1 MRKIRNINQTVWEL
15 IIGIVFVNALLE
27 VIGLIFVSQKGAY
40 TIGLILGMVMA
51 IGMVFHMNISIE
63 KAMDIGGEH
72 AKGYMLKSYAARTVV
87 VLVVIVCVGVLKFA
101 DLLSLILGI
110 MTLKVA
116 AYLQPIT
123 HRFMESRKAGNKR
136 MADENLPSENKE

>member
-15 IIGIVFVNALLE
+15 IIGIVLVNALLE
-27 VIGLIFVSQKGAY
+27 VIGLIV
-40 TIGLILGMVMA
+40 LGMLMA

-72 AKGYMLKSYAARTVV
+72 AKGYMLKSYAIRTVV
-87 VLVVIVCVGVLKFA
+87 VLAVIVCVGVLKFA
-101 DLLSLILGI
+101 NLLSLLLGI

-136 MADENLPSENKE
+136 MADENLSSENKE

>member
-15 IIGIVFVNALLE
+15 IIGIVL
-27 VIGLIFVSQKGAY
+27 
-40 TIGLILGMVMA
+40 LGMLMA

-72 AKGYMLKSYAARTVV
+72 AKGYMLKSYAIRTVV
-87 VLVVIVCVGVLKFA
+87 VLAVIVCVGVLKFA
-101 DLLSLILGI
+101 NLLSLLLGI

-136 MADENLPSENKE
+136 MADENLSSENKE

>member
-15 IIGIVFVNALLE
+15 IIGIVLVNALLE

-40 TIGLILGMVMA
+40 TIGLILGMLLA

-72 AKGYMLKSYAARTVV
+72 AKGYMLKSYAIRTVV
-87 VLVVIVCVGVLKFA
+87 VLAVIVCVGVLKFA
-101 DLLSLILGI
+101 NLISLLLGI

-136 MADENLPSENKE
+136 MADENLSSENKE

>member
-15 IIGIVFVNALLE
+15 IIGIVLVNALLE

-40 TIGLILGMVMA
+40 TIGLVLGMLMA

-72 AKGYMLKSYAARTVV
+72 AKGYMLKSYAIRTVV
-87 VLVVIVCVGVLKFA
+87 VLAVIVCVGVLKFA
-101 DLLSLILGI
+101 NLLSLLLGI

-116 AYLQPIT
+116 AYFQPIT

-136 MADENLPSENKE
+136 MADENLSSENKE

>member
-1 MRKIRNINQTVWEL
+1 MRKIRNINHTVWEL
-15 IIGIVFVNALLE
+15 IIGIVLVNALLE

-40 TIGLILGMVMA
+40 TIGLILGMLLA

-72 AKGYMLKSYAARTVV
+72 AKGYMLKSYAIRTIV
-87 VLVVIVCVGVLKFA
+87 VLIVIVCVGVLKFA
-101 DLLSLILGI
+101 NLLSLLLGI

-136 MADENLPSENKE
+136 MADENLSSENKE

>member
-15 IIGIVFVNALLE
+15 IIGIVLVNALLE
-27 VIGLIFVSQKGAY
+27 VIGLIFVSQNGAY
-40 TIGLILGMVMA
+40 TIGLVLGMLMA

-72 AKGYMLKSYAARTVV
+72 AKGYMLKSYAIRTVV
-87 VLVVIVCVGVLKFA
+87 VLAVIVCVGVLKFA
-101 DLLSLILGI
+101 NLLSLLLGI

-136 MADENLPSENKE
+136 MADENLSSENKE

>member
-15 IIGIVFVNALLE
+15 IIGIVLVNALLE

-40 TIGLILGMVMA
+40 TIGLILGMLLA
-51 IGMVFHMNISIE
+51 IGMVFHMNMSIE

-72 AKGYMLKSYAARTVV
+72 AKGYMLKSYAIRTIV
-87 VLVVIVCVGVLKFA
+87 VLIVIVCVGVLKFA
-101 DLLSLILGI
+101 NLLSLLLGI

-123 HRFMESRKAGNKR
+123 HKFMESRKAGNKR
-136 MADENLPSENKE
+136 MADGNLPSENKE

>member
-15 IIGIVFVNALLE
+15 IIGIVLVNALLE

-40 TIGLILGMVMA
+40 TIGLVLGMLMA

-72 AKGYMLKSYAARTVV
+72 ANGYMLISYAIRKVV
-87 VLVVIVCVGVLKFA
+87 VLAVIVCVGVLKFA
-101 DLLSLILGI
+101 NLLSLLLGI

-136 MADENLPSENKE
+136 MADENLSSENKE

>member
-15 IIGIVFVNALLE
+15 IIGIVLVNALLE

-40 TIGLILGMVMA
+40 TIGLVLGMLMA

-72 AKGYMLKSYAARTVV
+72 AKGYMLKSYAIRTVV
-87 VLVVIVCVGVLKFA
+87 VLAVIVCVGVLKFA
-101 DLLSLILGI
+101 NLLSLLLGI
-110 MTLKVA
+110 MPLKVA

-136 MADENLPSENKE
+136 MADENLSSENKE

>member
-15 IIGIVFVNALLE
+15 IIGIVLVNALLE

-40 TIGLILGMVMA
+40 TIGLVLGMLMA

-72 AKGYMLKSYAARTVV
+72 AKGYMLKSYAIRTVV
-87 VLVVIVCVGVLKFA
+87 VLAVIVCVGVLKFA
-101 DLLSLILGI
+101 NLLSLLLGI

-136 MADENLPSENKE
+136 MADENLSSENKA

>member
-15 IIGIVFVNALLE
+15 IIGIVLVNALLE

-40 TIGLILGMVMA
+40 TIGLVLGMLMA

-63 KAMDIGGEH
+63 KAIDIGGEH
-72 AKGYMLKSYAARTVV
+72 AKGYMLKSYAIRTVV
-87 VLVVIVCVGVLKFA
+87 VLAVIVCVGVLKFA
-101 DLLSLILGI
+101 NLLSLLLGV

-116 AYLQPIT
+116 AYLQSIT

-136 MADENLPSENKE
+136 MADENLSSENKE

>member
-15 IIGIVFVNALLE
+15 IIGIVLVNALLE

-40 TIGLILGMVMA
+40 TIGLVLGMLMA

-72 AKGYMLKSYAARTVV
+72 AKGYMLKSYAIRTVV
-87 VLVVIVCVGVLKFA
+87 ALAVIVCVGVLKFA
-101 DLLSLILGI
+101 NLLSLLLGI

-136 MADENLPSENKE
+136 MADENLSSENKE

>member
-15 IIGIVFVNALLE
+15 IIGIVLVNALLE

-40 TIGLILGMVMA
+40 TIGLVLGMLMA
-51 IGMVFHMNISIE
+51 IGMVFHMNISRE

-72 AKGYMLKSYAARTVV
+72 AKGYMLKSYAIRTVV
-87 VLVVIVCVGVLKFA
+87 VLAVIVCVGVLKFA
-101 DLLSLILGI
+101 NLLSLLLGI

-136 MADENLPSENKE
+136 MADENLSSENKE

>member
-15 IIGIVFVNALLE
+15 IIGIVLVNALLE

-40 TIGLILGMVMA
+40 TIGLVLGMLMA
-51 IGMVFHMNISIE
+51 ICMVFHMNISIE

-72 AKGYMLKSYAARTVV
+72 AKGYMLKSYAIRTVV
-87 VLVVIVCVGVLKFA
+87 VLAVIVCVGVLKFA
-101 DLLSLILGI
+101 NLLSLLLGI

-136 MADENLPSENKE
+136 MADENLSSENKE

>member
-1 MRKIRNINQTVWEL
+1 MRKIRNINRTVWEL
-15 IIGIVFVNALLE
+15 IIGIVLVNALLE

-40 TIGLILGMVMA
+40 TIGLILGMLLA

-63 KAMDIGGEH
+63 KAVDIGGEH
-72 AKGYMLKSYAARTVV
+72 AKGYMLKSYAIRTAV
-87 VLVVIVCVGVLKFA
+87 VLAVIVCVGVLKFA
-101 DLLSLILGI
+101 NLLSLLLGI

-136 MADENLPSENKE
+136 MADENLSSENKE

>member
-1 MRKIRNINQTVWEL
+1 MRKIRNINHTVWEL
-15 IIGIVFVNALLE
+15 IIGIVLVNALLE

-40 TIGLILGMVMA
+40 TIGLILGMLLA
-51 IGMVFHMNISIE
+51 IGMVFHMNMSIE

-72 AKGYMLKSYAARTVV
+72 AKGYMLKSYAIRTIV
-87 VLVVIVCVGVLKFA
+87 VLIVIVCVGVLKFA
-101 DLLSLILGI
+101 NLLSLLLGI

-123 HRFMESRKAGNKR
+123 HKFMESRKAGNKR
-136 MADENLPSENKE
+136 MADGNLPSENKE

>member
-15 IIGIVFVNALLE
+15 IIGIVLVNALLE

-40 TIGLILGMVMA
+40 TIGLVLGMLMA

-72 AKGYMLKSYAARTVV
+72 AKGYMLKSYAIRTVV
-87 VLVVIVCVGVLKFA
+87 VLAVIVCVGVLKFA
-101 DLLSLILGI
+101 NLLSLLLGI

-123 HRFMESRKAGNKR
+123 HRFMESRKA
-136 MADENLPSENKE
+136 

>member
-15 IIGIVFVNALLE
+15 IIGIVLVNALLE

-40 TIGLILGMVMA
+40 TIGLVLGMLMA

-72 AKGYMLKSYAARTVV
+72 AKGYMLKSYAIRTVV
-87 VLVVIVCVGVLKFA
+87 VLAVIVCVGVLKFA
-101 DLLSLILGI
+101 NLLSLLLGI

-136 MADENLPSENKE
+136 MADENLSSENKE

>member
-15 IIGIVFVNALLE
+15 IIGIVLVNALLE

-40 TIGLILGMVMA
+40 TIGLVLGMLMA

-72 AKGYMLKSYAARTVV
+72 AKGYMLKSYAIRTVV
-87 VLVVIVCVGVLKFA
+87 VLAVIVCVGILKFA
-101 DLLSLILGI
+101 NLLSLLLGI

-136 MADENLPSENKE
+136 MADENLSSENKE

>member
-1 MRKIRNINQTVWEL
+1 MRKIRNINHTVWEL
-15 IIGIVFVNALLE
+15 IIGIVLVNALLE

-40 TIGLILGMVMA
+40 TIGLILGMLTA
-51 IGMVFHMNISIE
+51 IGMVFHMNMSIE

-72 AKGYMLKSYAARTVV
+72 AKGYMLKSYAIRTIV
-87 VLVVIVCVGVLKFA
+87 VLIVIVCVGVLKFA
-101 DLLSLILGI
+101 NLLSLLLGI

-123 HRFMESRKAGNKR
+123 HKFMESRKAGNKR
-136 MADENLPSENKE
+136 MADGNLPSENKE

>member
-1 MRKIRNINQTVWEL
+1 MRKIRNINHTVWEL
-15 IIGIVFVNALLE
+15 IIGIVLVNALLE

-40 TIGLILGMVMA
+40 TIGLILGMLLA
-51 IGMVFHMNISIE
+51 IGMVFHMNMSIE

-72 AKGYMLKSYAARTVV
+72 AKGYMLKSYAIRTIV
-87 VLVVIVCVGVLKFA
+87 VLIVIVCVGVLKFA
-101 DLLSLILGI
+101 NLLSLLLGI

-136 MADENLPSENKE
+136 MADENLSSENKE

>member
-15 IIGIVFVNALLE
+15 IIGIVLVNALLE

-40 TIGLILGMVMA
+40 TIGLILGMLMA
-51 IGMVFHMNISIE
+51 IGMVFHMNMSIE

-72 AKGYMLKSYAARTVV
+72 AKGYMLKSYAIRTIV
-87 VLVVIVCVGVLKFA
+87 VLIVIVCVGVLKFA
-101 DLLSLILGI
+101 NLLSLLLGI

-123 HRFMESRKAGNKR
+123 HKFMESRKAGNKR
-136 MADENLPSENKE
+136 MADGNLPSENKE

>member
-15 IIGIVFVNALLE
+15 IIGIVLVNALLE
-27 VIGLIFVSQKGAY
+27 VIGLIFVSQKGDY
-40 TIGLILGMVMA
+40 TIGLILGMLMA
-51 IGMVFHMNISIE
+51 IGMVFHMNMSIE

-72 AKGYMLKSYAARTVV
+72 AKGYMLKSYAIRTIV
-87 VLVVIVCVGVLKFA
+87 VLAVIVCVGILKFA
-101 DLLSLILGI
+101 NLLSLILSI

-123 HRFMESRKAGNKR
+123 HKFMESQKAGNKR

>member
-15 IIGIVFVNALLE
+15 IIGIVLVNALLE

-40 TIGLILGMVMA
+40 TIGLVLGMLMA

-63 KAMDIGGEH
+63 KAIDIGGEH
-72 AKGYMLKSYAARTVV
+72 AKGYMLKSYAIRTVV
-87 VLVVIVCVGVLKFA
+87 VLAVIVCVGVLKFA
-101 DLLSLILGI
+101 NLLSLLLGV

-136 MADENLPSENKE
+136 MADENLSPENKE

>member
-1 MRKIRNINQTVWEL
+1 MRKIRNINHTVWEL
-15 IIGIVFVNALLE
+15 IIGIVLVNALLE

-40 TIGLILGMVMA
+40 TIGLILGMLLA
-51 IGMVFHMNISIE
+51 IGMVFHMNMSIE

-72 AKGYMLKSYAARTVV
+72 AKGYMLKSYAIRTAV
-87 VLVVIVCVGVLKFA
+87 VLAVIVCVGVLKFA
-101 DLLSLILGI
+101 NLISLLLGI

-136 MADENLPSENKE
+136 MADENLSSENKE

>member
-15 IIGIVFVNALLE
+15 IIGIVLVNALLE

-40 TIGLILGMVMA
+40 TIGLVLGMLMA

-63 KAMDIGGEH
+63 KAIDIGGEH
-72 AKGYMLKSYAARTVV
+72 AKGYMLKSYAIRTVV
-87 VLVVIVCVGVLKFA
+87 VLAVIVCVGVLKFA
-101 DLLSLILGI
+101 NLLSLILGV

-136 MADENLPSENKE
+136 MADENLSSENKE

>member
-15 IIGIVFVNALLE
+15 IIGIVLVNALLE

-40 TIGLILGMVMA
+40 TIGLVLGMLMA

-72 AKGYMLKSYAARTVV
+72 AKGYMLKSYAIRTVV
-87 VLVVIVCVGVLKFA
+87 VLAVIVCVEVLKFA
-101 DLLSLILGI
+101 NLLSLLLGI

-136 MADENLPSENKE
+136 MADENLSSENKE

>member
-15 IIGIVFVNALLE
+15 IIGIVLVNALLE

-40 TIGLILGMVMA
+40 TIGLVLGMLMA

-72 AKGYMLKSYAARTVV
+72 AKGYMLKSYAIRTVV
-87 VLVVIVCVGVLKFA
+87 VLAVIVCVGVLKFA
-101 DLLSLILGI
+101 NLLSLLLGI

-123 HRFMESRKAGNKR
+123 HRFRESRKAGNKR
-136 MADENLPSENKE
+136 MADENLSSENKE

>member
-15 IIGIVFVNALLE
+15 IIGIVLVNALLE

-40 TIGLILGMVMA
+40 TIGLVLGMLMA

-63 KAMDIGGEH
+63 KAIDIGGEH
-72 AKGYMLKSYAARTVV
+72 AKGYMLKSYAIRTVV
-87 VLVVIVCVGVLKFA
+87 VLAVIVCVGVLKFA
-101 DLLSLILGI
+101 NLLSLLLGV

-136 MADENLPSENKE
+136 MADENLSSENKE